1 MEIDKKEI
9 INDKEEELEIEENN
23 LEFSSDEDKDN
34 KTSNNKKGTK
44 LHIIESKIKVT
55 NYAKDHNISAASRE
69 SNIPRT
75 KH

>member
-34 KTSNNKKGTK
+34 KTSNNKK
-44 LHIIESKIKVT
+44 
-55 NYAKDHNISAASRE
+55 
-69 SNIPRT
+69 
-75 KH
+75 